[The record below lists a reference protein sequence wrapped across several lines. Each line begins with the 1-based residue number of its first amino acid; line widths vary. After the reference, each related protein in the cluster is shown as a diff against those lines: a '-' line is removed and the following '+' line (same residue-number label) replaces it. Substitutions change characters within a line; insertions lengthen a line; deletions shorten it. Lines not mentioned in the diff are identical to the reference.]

1 MPYTT
6 YRTLPEG
13 IAMFVYCCADL
24 LFGTKVRSTAE
35 ALSLPCR
42 PARDVEA
49 LNKRLQQVDDG
60 KLNEPVTGVVVDMD
74 LGETALELIA
84 ASKAH
89 DAAMPV
95 VAFGSH
101 VATALLNAARE
112 AGADFVMPRSMFTN
126 TLPDVLMRVSGKAE

>member
-1 MPYTT
+1 
-6 YRTLPEG
+6 
-13 IAMFVYCCADL
+13 MFVYCCADL
-24 LFGTKVRSTAE
+24 LFSTKVRSTAE
-35 ALSLPCR
+35 AMSLSCR

-49 LNKRLQQVDDG
+49 LSKRLEQIDDG

-74 LGETALELIA
+74 LG
-84 ASKAH
+84 
-89 DAAMPV
+89 DAALQLIGTVKAYDASLPV

-126 TLPDVLMRVSGKAE
+126 TLPDVLMRVSGKSE